1 MYSQID
7 NMQEASMN
15 TIGIGNNLNRTRI
28 RILLAIGL
36 LGCALTGAG
45 DFLLGYAEPA
55 EVMGGAFETILAT
68 AINLSDGTLFAGG
81 LLGFFGLFIEGLAFF
96 GIYRL
101 MADAAPRYAHVFR
114 SGIFFYI
121 WLAPVGCHMNMA
133 LISYLYKRLLLV
145 DPLVA
150 HKAVGPMFI
159 AFCIPLYVLL
169 MMGWIPLLVVQ
180 WKAFAEEKTPYPTY
194 AKWFNLATGAIP
206 TLAASFL
213 LGADTA
219 IGGGIGTMFLSV
231 GNAFTFGGLLVT
243 LPSEERFREFRTRL
257 GMPA

>member
-1 MYSQID
+1 
-7 NMQEASMN
+7 MN
-15 TIGIGNNLNRTRI
+15 TIGIGNNLDRTRI
-28 RILLAIGL
+28 GKLLIIGL

-45 DFLLGYAEPA
+45 DFLLGYAEPTDVA
-55 EVMGGAFETILAT
+55 GGAFEAILAT

-114 SGIFFYI
+114 SGIFFYL

-133 LISYLYKRLLLV
+133 LISYLYKRLLAL
-145 DPLVA
+145 DPMVA
-150 HKAVGPMFI
+150 HEAVGPMYL

-169 MMGWIPLLVVQ
+169 MAGWIPLLVVQ
-180 WKAFAEEKTPYPTY
+180 WKAFSEDKTPYPAY
-194 AKWFNLATGAIP
+194 AKWFTLATGAVP
-206 TLAASFL
+206 TLVVSFL
-213 LGADTA
+213 LGANTA

-231 GNAFTFGGLLVT
+231 GNAVTFGGLLAT
-243 LPSEERFREFRTRL
+243 LPSEERFREFRTGL

>member
-1 MYSQID
+1 
-7 NMQEASMN
+7 MN
-15 TIGIGNNLNRTRI
+15 TIGIDDNLDRPRI
-28 RILLAIGL
+28 RKLLIIGL
-36 LGCALTGAG
+36 FGCALTGAG

-55 EVMGGAFETILAT
+55 EVAGGAFEAVLAT
-68 AINLSDGTLFAGG
+68 AINLSDGTLFTGG

-114 SGIFFYI
+114 SGIFFYL

-145 DPLVA
+145 DPMVA
-150 HKAVGPMFI
+150 HEAVDPMFL
-159 AFCIPLYVLL
+159 AFCVPLYVLL
-169 MMGWIPLLVVQ
+169 ALGWVPLLVVQ
-180 WKAFAEEKTPYPTY
+180 WKAFSEGKTPYPAY
-194 AKWFNLATGAIP
+194 AKWFSLATGAVP
-206 TLAASFL
+206 TLVLSFL

-231 GNAFTFGGLLVT
+231 GNAVTFGGLLAT
-243 LPSEERFREFRTRL
+243 LPSEERFAEFRAGL
-257 GMPA
+257 GVDALPRANSSL

>member
-1 MYSQID
+1 
-7 NMQEASMN
+7 MN
-15 TIGIGNNLNRTRI
+15 TIGIDDNLDRARI
-28 RILLAIGL
+28 GKLLTIGL
-36 LGCALTGAG
+36 FGCALTGAG

-55 EVMGGAFETILAT
+55 EVAGGAFEAVLAT

-114 SGIFFYI
+114 SGIFFYL

-133 LISYLYKRLLLV
+133 LISYLYKRLWAA

-150 HKAVGPMFI
+150 HEAVGPMFL

-169 MMGWIPLLVVQ
+169 MAGWIPLLVAQ
-180 WKAFAEEKTPYPTY
+180 WTAFSEGKTPYPTY
-194 AKWFNLATGAIP
+194 AQWFNLAPGAIP
-206 TLAASFL
+206 PRALSFL
-213 LGADTA
+213 LGANTA
-219 IGGGIGTMFLSV
+219 IGGGVGTMFLSV
-231 GNAFTFGGLLVT
+231 GNAVTFGGLLAT
-243 LPSEERFREFRTRL
+243 LPSEERFREFRAKP
-257 GMPA
+257 GMPS

>member
-1 MYSQID
+1 
-7 NMQEASMN
+7 MN
-15 TIGIGNNLNRTRI
+15 TIGFDDNLDRDRI
-28 RILLAIGL
+28 RKLLIIGL

-45 DFLLGYAEPA
+45 DFLLGYAEPTDVA
-55 EVMGGAFETILAT
+55 GGAFEAILAT

-114 SGIFFYI
+114 SGIFFYL

-159 AFCIPLYVLL
+159 AFCIPLYILL
-169 MMGWIPLLVVQ
+169 MVGWIPLLVVQ
-180 WKAFAEEKTPYPTY
+180 WKAFAEGKTPYPTY
-194 AKWFNLATGAIP
+194 AKWFTLATGAVP
-206 TLAASFL
+206 TLVVSFL
-213 LGADTA
+213 LGANTA

-231 GNAFTFGGLLVT
+231 GNAVTFGGLLAT
-243 LPSEERFREFRTRL
+243 LPSEERLRGFRTGL

>member
-1 MYSQID
+1 
-7 NMQEASMN
+7 MN
-15 TIGIGNNLNRTRI
+15 TIGIDDNLDRARI
-28 RILLAIGL
+28 GKLLTIGL
-36 LGCALTGAG
+36 FGCALTWAG

-55 EVMGGAFETILAT
+55 EVAGGAFEAVLAT

-81 LLGFFGLFIEGLAFF
+81 LMGFFGLFIEGLAFF

-114 SGIFFYI
+114 SGIFFYL

-133 LISYLYKRLLLV
+133 LISYLYKRLWAA

-150 HKAVGPMFI
+150 HEAVGPMFL

-169 MMGWIPLLVVQ
+169 MAGWIPLLVAQ
-180 WKAFAEEKTPYPTY
+180 WKAFSEGKTPYPTY

-206 TLAASFL
+206 TLALSFL
-213 LGADTA
+213 LGANTA
-219 IGGGIGTMFLSV
+219 IGGGVGTMFLSV
-231 GNAFTFGGLLVT
+231 GNAVTFGGLLAT
-243 LPSEERFREFRTRL
+243 LPSEERFREFRAKP
-257 GMPA
+257 GMPS